1 MPNPPL
7 KKQLNIE
14 LGENEGQGIYSN
26 LVIITHSPSEFIV
39 DFARILP
46 GLPKSK
52 IYSRIIMTPIHAKSL
67 LKTLEENIKRF
78 EKQFGEIP
86 NLSPNQQQH
95 TQPIGFKSND

>member
-86 NLSPNQQQH
+86 NIAPNQQQH